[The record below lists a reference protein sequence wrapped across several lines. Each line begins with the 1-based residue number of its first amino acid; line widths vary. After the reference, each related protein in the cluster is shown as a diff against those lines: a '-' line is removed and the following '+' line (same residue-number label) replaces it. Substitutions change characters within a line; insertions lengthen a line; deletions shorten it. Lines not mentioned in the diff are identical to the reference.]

1 MTRGACARIRD
12 AADLERHARCNLP
25 GSMHAAEPTPTLL
38 YRWFVQYN
46 PLYLVSAALVLHGVI
61 TLSQSLSGT
70 GLLGQLGITTI
81 AEVYAWALIGS
92 AAVLVRIG
100 LRRPAVM
107 LMLIA
112 ALYQCDLTLHCATC
126 PWLDGTGLIASVVW
140 LVSFG
145 AKLRALAWALQ
156 LSLSRSAM
164 GVAMAGALGVAGL
177 PWIVKAAPDAL
188 AGDILVAWTFGLFAA
203 ALWTHRRVDSKVA
216 LDEWGRT
223 VAHRCFRAIWGG
235 WAVMAVL
242 HVLFL
247 AGHHPQPIAIT
258 PWLFAIVLLGTRKIE
273 SEVAAWGV
281 VLATVAY
288 AGLSAPAHLA
298 VTAAMAA
305 AVLTLRALRQPTLRA
320 AEQSMPAPV
329 DPYRIEAVPTVPP
342 RPELRFTPAL
352 RGEMLRLLSGAAG
365 LAYLAIWTHGWGG
378 GPWPG
383 HVLPLDLALVA
394 TGVVVAWSTRTAAPL
409 SPGFLTCLHWVI
421 AARVIPMPKTATHQA
436 LAHVVAGFILLLA
449 SLGVSVWWSRRRT
462 RSASS

>member
-1 MTRGACARIRD
+1 
-12 AADLERHARCNLP
+12 
-25 GSMHAAEPTPTLL
+25 MHDAAEPTPNPL

-61 TLSQSLSGT
+61 TLSQSLAGT

-126 PWLDGTGLIASVVW
+126 PWLDGTGLIASAVW

-156 LSLSRSAM
+156 FRLSRSAM

-188 AGDILVAWTFGLFAA
+188 VGDILVAWTFGLFAA
-203 ALWTHRRVDSKVA
+203 GLWTHRRVDSKVA

-247 AGHHPQPIAIT
+247 AGHHPRPIVIT

-273 SEVAAWGV
+273 SEIAAWGV

-288 AGLSAPAHLA
+288 AGLTAPAHLA
-298 VTAAMAA
+298 ITAAMAA
-305 AVLTLRALRQPTLRA
+305 TVLTLRALRQPTLRA

-329 DPYRIEAVPTVPP
+329 DPYRIEAVPTMPA

-365 LAYLAIWTHGWGG
+365 LAYLAIWTHGWDG
-378 GPWPG
+378 GPWPA
-383 HVLPLDLALVA
+383 HVLALDLALVT
-394 TGVVVAWSTRTAAPL
+394 TGIVVAWSTRTAAPL
-409 SPGFLTCLHWVI
+409 SPGLLTCLHWVV
-421 AARVIPMPKTATHQA
+421 AARIIPVPKTATHQA
-436 LAHVVAGFILLLA
+436 LAHVVAGFVLLLA